1 MLTMKILAPFKVLAG
16 LSALLLLAGPF
27 YSFAQDSIRTRLD
40 TYMRAAE
47 KTGFNG
53 DVLTAKN
60 GKIVYQQAFGYRDFD
75 SRALLDNQSAFTLCS
90 VSKQFTAMAVMLLK
104 EQHKLKLT
112 DTLRKYFPELPYHNI
127 TIANMLTH
135 TSGLPDY
142 QLLMVH
148 NWDHSKIAGNAD
160 LIKMLAE
167 KRPLVFF
174 KPGEKYRYCNTG
186 YVMLAAI
193 IEQVSGRP
201 FQDFMREYIFKPAHM
216 GSSHI
221 YNPATSSIKPRYA
234 RGFMYVDSLKKYV
247 PAVNVYPLVYYLGG
261 IVGDAGVVSTTGD
274 LLKWDGALK
283 NKVLLN
289 KHDQE
294 DMFGPHALIDTLSK
308 IYYGYG
314 VVTGKSDLGPYI
326 THEGIW
332 PGYRTCLTRYTDH
345 DITIIVLSNNE
356 SNAVGTS
363 RALSYI
369 MHGKEVVPPYQ
380 HKEIAIDPQKLIPL
394 TGTYLSPAPVE
405 IIAVNGKLY
414 RHRAGTPD
422 IELKPES
429 NTKFFYADSSDR
441 QVEFTI
447 DANGNVLKAYLVAN
461 GIRSELV
468 KQKPTS

>member
-167 KRPLVFF
+167 KRPPVFF

-261 IVGDAGVVSTTGD
+261 IVGDAGMVSTTGD
-274 LLKWDGALK
+274 LLKWDRALK